1 MSIGKFRALAVPL
14 VLASFL
20 STNFLLANAAAA
32 DESLEPREGIAM
44 HGDLKYAP
52 GFTHFDYVNPDAPK
66 GGSMRH
72 SALGTF
78 DSFNPFIIKGT
89 AADGIGMLYDTLT
102 TKSDDEPFSEY
113 GLLAKA
119 IYLPEDRRW
128 IEFELNENARF
139 SDGEPVQAD
148 DVAYT
153 FDLLREQG
161 TPFYRAYYAGISA
174 VKVISDTRVRFE
186 FGETENRELPLIV
199 GQVPILPK
207 HYWEGRD
214 FTKPGLDVPVGSGPY
229 VIDSFDA
236 SRSITYRRNPDY
248 WGKSLPVNRGR
259 YNFDNISYDYYRDG
273 TVALEAFKAGEY
285 DFRQENASKA
295 WATGYTGA
303 PFDDGR
309 IIKKTLPNQNPA
321 GMQAFVMNTRRPL
334 FEDSRVREA
343 LAYAFDFEWTNENL
357 FYSAYKRSDSYF
369 SNSEMAAS
377 ELPTPEEL
385 EILEPIRDQ
394 VPPEVFTKVY
404 HAPTTKGDG
413 RIRGQ
418 LRTALRLLNEAGWT
432 LKDGTLTNAEG
443 QPYRFEILLVQKE
456 FERVVAPFI
465 RNLERMGI
473 NVDIRIVDVS
483 QYINRIRQFDFD
495 MIVGSFGQSTS
506 PGNEQREY
514 WHSSMAD
521 QPGSRNTIGIKNPA
535 VDYLVEQIIQA
546 PDREQLVLRARALDR
561 VLQWNH
567 YVIPQYHIAAY
578 RIAYW
583 DKYGMPE
590 KNPPYALGLDT
601 WWAKP

>member
-1 MSIGKFRALAVPL
+1 ML
-14 VLASFL
+14 
-20 STNFLLANAAAA
+20 AAALNTTVFAETA
-32 DESLEPREGIAM
+32 DSLQPQHGIAM
-44 HGDLKYAP
+44 HGDLKYP
-52 GFTHFDYVNPDAPK
+52 SDFDHFDYANPDAPK
-66 GGSMRH
+66 GGSMRRA
-72 SALGTF
+72 SIGTF
-78 DSFNPFIIKGT
+78 DSFNQFIIKGT
-89 AADGIGMLYDTLT
+89 PADGIGMIYDSLT
-102 TKSDDEPFSEY
+102 TQSQDEPFSEY

-139 SDGEPVQAD
+139 SDGEPVRAE
-148 DVAYT
+148 DVQYT

-161 TPFYRAYYAGISA
+161 SPFYRAYYAGISA
-174 VKVISDTRVRFE
+174 VEAISDTRVRFE

-214 FTKPGLDVPVGSGPY
+214 FTKPSLDIPIGSGPY

-236 SRSITYRRNPDY
+236 GRSITFRRNPDY
-248 WGKSLPVNRGR
+248 WGKELPVNRGR
-259 YNFDNISYDYYRDG
+259 YNFDQISYDYYRDG

-303 PFDDGR
+303 PFDEGR
-309 IIKKTLPNQNPA
+309 IIKKTIHHQNPA

-334 FEDSRVREA
+334 FSDSRVRQA

-357 FYSAYKRSDSYF
+357 FYGAYTRSDSF
-369 SNSEMAAS
+369 FANSEMAAS
-377 ELPTPEEL
+377 ELPTEEEL

-394 VPPEVFTKVY
+394 VPPEVFTEVY
-404 HAPTTKGDG
+404 HAPRTDGNG

-418 LRTALRLLNEAGWT
+418 LRKALRLLQEAGWT
-432 LKDGTLTNAEG
+432 LEDGVLKNADGE
-443 QPYRFEILLVQKE
+443 PYQFEILLVQKE

-473 NVDIRIVDVS
+473 SVNIRVVDVS

-495 MIVGSFGQSTS
+495 MIVGGFGQSTS
-506 PGNEQREY
+506 PGNEQRDY

-567 YVIPQYHIAAY
+567 YVIPQYHIAAF
-578 RIAYW
+578 RVAYW
-583 DKYGMPE
+583 DKFGMPE
-590 KNPPYALGLDT
+590 INPPYALAVDS